1 MTLVNCSPPGFS
13 NSSKSMDFSR
23 QEYWIWLNLSN
34 PGIKS
39 RSPALQVDSL
49 LSDPPE
55 KPSLLVAYTK
65 WSLKFSEPMHCS
77 LIFLIVIHIS
87 LLLFSTESLHSLIVH
102 AFRKYHFHLQTTSE
116 RILEKKFRE
125 DNFGMFILRNILK
138 KS

>member
-1 MTLVNCSPPGFS
+1 
-13 NSSKSMDFSR
+13 
-23 QEYWIWLNLSN
+23 
-34 PGIKS
+34 
-39 RSPALQVDSL
+39 
-49 LSDPPE
+49 
-55 KPSLLVAYTK
+55 
-65 WSLKFSEPMHCS
+65 MHCS
-77 LIFLIVIHIS
+77 LIFFIVIHIS